1 MSQVYKYFA
10 SNCNLFISNAK
21 KVTIAKTN
29 SSEHHVSGQSEVN
42 KSCLLS
48 EDRMTW
54 KDAKKFCES
63 LDLVPIEPRS
73 IAEAR
78 MLYDCASTLLHTAA
92 WTGYQWNGIIADSTD
107 EVAFIGEYYAILR

>member
-1 MSQVYKYFA
+1 MKNFA
-10 SNCNLFISNAK
+10 SNRHLFTSDAK
-21 KVTIAKTN
+21 YVTLTKNN
-29 SSEHHVSGQSEVN
+29 SSEHHVSGQPEVN
-42 KSCLLS
+42 KTCLLS

-54 KDAKKFCES
+54 KDAKQFCES

-78 MLYDCASTLLHTAA
+78 MLYDCAGTPLHTAA